1 MGQNVQDT
9 MCGGGETKELSDD
22 TNHCTLCFS
31 SGIQLINL
39 YCNCYLTEILPPL
52 YSFLFLR
59 ITYLLQ
65 QFSVV
70 AQIFIASY
78 GVFCCGSET
87 LIAAPRLYSAS
98 AVFVAT
104 FYLRKLHS
112 FFQVI
117 PFPFSFWDETAIS
130 RACISV
136 FTWRK
141 TIYYLVL
148 ILKKASLCCMN

>member
-22 TNHCTLCFS
+22 TNHRTLCFS

-39 YCNCYLTEILPPL
+39 YCNWYLTEILPPL

-98 AVFVAT
+98 TVVVAT

-112 FFQVI
+112 FFQVWFLS
-117 PFPFSFWDETAIS
+117 PFHFEMKLKSVEPV
-130 RACISV
+130 SV
-136 FTWRK
+136 FLLGVK
-141 TIYYLVL
+141 PFI
-148 ILKKASLCCMN
+148 ILSLF